1 VAPFTLTKARGYGL
15 VGELSEG
22 DMTAKFRIN
31 TPHVVAETLD
41 GEATIVDL
49 DSGTYYA
56 LNESGSLIWDE
67 LIGGSTTSE
76 ATSAFARTYDLDD
89 EDAERA
95 VEKLVTRLTD
105 AKLIVDAG
113 DGGSNGAAAAV
124 ATATSS
130 TNGSRRAYAEPEL
143 SAYTDMQ
150 ELLLLDPIH
159 EVDESGWPSQP

>member
-1 VAPFTLTKARGYGL
+1 
-15 VGELSEG
+15 
-22 DMTAKFRIN
+22 MTPRFRIN

-56 LNESGSLIWDE
+56 LNESGSLIWDGLIAGSPPSEVAATLAGAYE
-67 LIGGSTTSE
+67 LE
-76 ATSAFARTYDLDD
+76 ADDATRSVEDLVKKL
-89 EDAERA
+89 AEA
-95 VEKLVTRLTD
+95 N
-105 AKLIVDAG
+105 LIVDASEAG
-113 DGGSNGAAAAV
+113 QNGATPAASAP
-124 ATATSS
+124 SS
-130 TNGSRRAYAEPEL
+130 NGSRRQYAEPEL